1 MAKAM
6 ITRTELERLV
16 PNELVGVLE
25 EIHALREAV
34 KGRDATLADEKR
46 RRITG
51 SSAGIHDLMV
61 LADKLEA
68 AAAEI
73 KGAVSYATMETLK
86 DPDLMESG
94 IDGIAVQQGAK
105 RYTFNGESKYRFLSE
120 VSQETGVVPEYLM
133 EACDFT
139 LKKLSD
145 KVGMTQEAFLERFG
159 NFEMTRNKPTIKRTW

>member
-1 MAKAM
+1 MAKEM
-6 ITRTELERLV
+6 VTRTELERIV
-16 PNELVGVLE
+16 PNELVGILE

-34 KGRDATLADEKR
+34 QGRDKSLADEKR

-68 AAAEI
+68 VASEI
-73 KGAVSYATMETLK
+73 KGAVSYAAMETLK
-86 DPDLMESG
+86 DTDLLESG
-94 IDGIAVQQGAK
+94 IDGIAVQAGA
-105 RYTFNGESKYRFLSE
+105 RRFTFSGESKYRFLSD
-120 VSQETGVVPEYLM
+120 VCKETGVVPEYLM

-139 LKKLSD
+139 LKKLAD

-159 NFEMTRNKPTIKRTW
+159 GFEMTRNKPTIKRTW